1 MNTKQLLTGMTCGLL
16 TVAAAH
22 AHERIFTY
30 TYEPNTPPKGE
41 LELEQHVTLRAGRD
55 AAVGQSDY
63 YRMDFREEVEY
74 GVTDNYQV
82 SLYFNQQYEHFR
94 DPASGQGTS
103 RFGQTGFSLENLY
116 MVLNPTE
123 HKVGLALYLEPT
135 YDGKNFELEEKII
148 IGQRYGNWR
157 WALNLTHATE
167 WEDDFRSKEGEFET
181 TFGVTRQLASHW
193 WLGVEVRNHNEI
205 PEYKEWENTAF
216 YLGPVVCYRRA
227 NWFATLT
234 VMPQIYGA
242 NFTGNP
248 DNNHHLELEGHE
260 RVNLRL
266 IFGVD
271 F

>member
-1 MNTKQLLTGMTCGLL
+1 MNTKHILTGITCWLL

-30 TYEPNTPPKGE
+30 TYEPATPPKGE
-41 LELEQHVTLRAGRD
+41 LEYEQHITLRAGRA
-55 AAVGQSDY
+55 AAVGQSDF
-63 YRMDFREEVEY
+63 YRMEFREEVEF

-94 DPASGQGTS
+94 NPATGLRASH
-103 RFGQTGFSLENLY
+103 FGQTGFSLENLY

-135 YDGKNFELEEKII
+135 YDGENFELEEKII
-148 IGQRYGNWR
+148 LGQRYGNWR

-167 WEDDFRSKEGEFET
+167 WANNFREKEGEFET
-181 TFGVTRQLASHW
+181 TFGLTRQWSSRW
-193 WLGVEVRNHNEI
+193 WLGVEFRNHNEI

-242 NFTGNP
+242 NFTGDP
-248 DNNHHLELEGHE
+248 DKNHHLELEGHE
-260 RVNLRL
+260 RVNVRL
-266 IFGVD
+266 ILGVD